1 MQAYEFSTK
10 VGPGGKLVIPES
22 YTKDL
27 PVGDSVRVII
37 LVNEFSVSLADEPK
51 NLSLLEQI
59 VTEIRATPQNPANV
73 QSASAML
80 TKHLANAPHEFDPS
94 FNVAAWNEEWDRL
107 EEEMKT
113 LEMAEELAE
122 ANVQGR

>member
-37 LVNEFSVSLADEPK
+37 LVNEFPVSLADESK

-73 QSASAML
+73 QSASDLL

-113 LEMAEELAE
+113 LEMAE
-122 ANVQGR
+122 ANVQDR